1 MKKETTT
8 APAATT
14 LGSPEW
20 AQAMELFIGQLATV
34 LESEGREGFT
44 VDALKRWSD
53 LCTQR
58 MQETGSAP
66 PAVIAHL
73 RGIAARAAA

>member
-1 MKKETTT
+1 MKNETAT
-8 APAATT
+8 APAATPF
-14 LGSPEW
+14 GGHEW

-44 VDALKRWSD
+44 VDALQRWSD
-53 LCTQR
+53 RCTQR
-58 MQETGSAP
+58 MQETGSVP

>member
-1 MKKETTT
+1 MKNETAT

-14 LGSPEW
+14 LGSLEW
-20 AQAMELFIGQLATV
+20 AQAMELFVGQLATV
-34 LESEGREGFT
+34 LECEGRNGFT
-44 VDALKRWSD
+44 LDALKRWSD
-53 LCTQR
+53 LCAQR

-73 RGIAARAAA
+73 RGISARATA

>member
-1 MKKETTT
+1 MKNKTAT
-8 APAATT
+8 APAATP

-34 LESEGREGFT
+34 LESEGRKGFT
-44 VDALKRWSD
+44 VDALQRWSD

-73 RGIAARAAA
+73 RGIAARAVA